1 MSEPTRKCAQL
12 SSEAKA
18 PLRVLSLGAGVQS
31 STLALMYENKHL
43 TPKPDCAIFA
53 DTKREPREVYDW
65 LLWLERHLSFP
76 LYIVSRG
83 DLREAA
89 LNVRRTRDGLRTYIQ
104 TAIPVHMTED
114 GVRTGMG
121 MRACTRDFKIAMINR
136 KVRQL
141 LGGGAQRGGEVRAT
155 MAIGIS
161 TDEYQ
166 RMKPNPK
173 RWIRSHWPLIDA
185 GMSRGDCHAWM
196 KRAGYPDPPR
206 SACIWCPYRDDNNW
220 LALSV
225 SEFQEA
231 VVFEKDLQTAYG
243 STTAIR
249 GVPYLHAS
257 RVPLDQVKFKPGIKS
272 EQLNMF
278 TNDCVG
284 MCGV

>member
-1 MSEPTRKCAQL
+1 MTLAR
-12 SSEAKA
+12 SSEERE

-53 DTKREPREVYDW
+53 DTQREPREVYDW

-76 LYIVSRG
+76 LYVVSRG

-89 LNVRRTRDGLRTYIQ
+89 LNVRRTRDGLRSYIQ
-104 TAIPVHMTED
+104 TAIPVHMTNED
-114 GVRTGMG
+114 GSRAGLG
-121 MRACTRDFKIAMINR
+121 MRACTRDFKIAVINA
-136 KVRQL
+136 KVRLL
-141 LGGGAQRGGEVRAT
+141 LGGGAQRGAEIRAT

-166 RMKPNPK
+166 RMKPNPR
-173 RWIRSHWPLIDA
+173 RWVHSHWPLIDA
-185 GMSRGDCHAWM
+185 GMSRADCQAWM
-196 KRAGYPDPPR
+196 EKAGYPQPPR
-206 SACIWCPYRDDNNW
+206 SACKWCPYRSDDNW
-220 LALSV
+220 LALPAF
-225 SEFQEA
+225 EFQEA
-231 VVFEKDLQTAYG
+231 VEFERDLQKAYA

-257 RVPLDQVKFKPGIKS
+257 RVPLDQVTFRPGIKS
-272 EQLNMF
+272 EQLSMF